1 MPFECPD
8 EKRHDHHRTH
18 PEGKRGPGRV
28 SQPEGAARAE
38 ECVRVHAAVEGEKGE
53 EKEYHLPK
61 HTPRPSAI
69 FTSSPSGSTS
79 LRELIA
85 FSRGTD
91 VMTGG
96 WNDAI
101 SPNFF

>member
-8 EKRHDHHRTH
+8 EKRHDHHRAY
-18 PEGKRGPGRV
+18 PEGEGDPRPGPE
-28 SQPEGAARAE
+28 PEGAARAE

-85 FSRGTD
+85 FSRETD

-96 WNDAI
+96 GKDRK
-101 SPNFF
+101 SVVQ